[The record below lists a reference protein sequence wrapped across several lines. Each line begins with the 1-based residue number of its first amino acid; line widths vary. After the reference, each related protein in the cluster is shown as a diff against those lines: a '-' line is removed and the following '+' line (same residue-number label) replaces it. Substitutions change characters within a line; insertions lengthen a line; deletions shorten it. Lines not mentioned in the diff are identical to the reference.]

1 MKRKNLLYTI
11 FLLMFNILS
20 AQQDP
25 QYTQYMYNMSVIN
38 PGYAT
43 DKTDVI
49 DIGGI
54 YRTQW
59 VGAVGAPTTTSL
71 FMHKPIS
78 SNFET
83 GINIVKDELGENIL
97 NETTVSGDL
106 AYVVKLNSKS
116 KLSLGM
122 KVGINFFNT
131 NFNGFRLND
140 DPISYDPAF
149 QNMNETFLNLGAGAF
164 YFAEQYYLGLS
175 VPNFLPNKQLKET
188 KGINAIGIDELHVF
202 LTGGYVFNL
211 SKTLKF
217 KPAFMSKIVNNT
229 PLSMDITANFLFYEK
244 FEIGGAYRYNDSFSS
259 LVNYR
264 ISKKLRI
271 GYAYDYTTKNL
282 GQFNSGSHEVFII
295 FNLDTFGLKGY
306 DKSPRFF

>member
-1 MKRKNLLYTI
+1 
-11 FLLMFNILS
+11 MFNILS

-49 DIGGI
+49 DIGGM

-59 VGAVGAPTTTSL
+59 VGAVGAPNTSSL

-78 SNFET
+78 ENFET
-83 GINIVKDELGENIL
+83 GINIVKDELGENVL

-106 AYVVKLNSKS
+106 AYVVKLNSRS
-116 KLSLGM
+116 KVSLGM
-122 KVGINFFNT
+122 KVGVNFFNT
-131 NFNGFRLND
+131 DFKGFRLND

-149 QNMNETFLNLGAGAF
+149 QNMNQTFLNLGAGAF
-164 YFAEQYYLGLS
+164 YFSEKYYLGLS

-188 KGINAIGIDELHVF
+188 KGINSIGIDELHVF

-211 SKTLKF
+211 SEKLKF
-217 KPAFMSKIVNNT
+217 KPAFMTKIVNNT
-229 PLSMDITANFLFYEK
+229 PLSIDITANFLFYEK
-244 FEIGGAYRYNDSFSS
+244 FEIGGAYRYSESFSS

-264 ISKKLRI
+264 ISNKLRI

-282 GQFNSGSHEVFII
+282 GQFNSGSHEVFVI
-295 FNLDTFGLKGY
+295 FNLDTFGVKGY